1 MYVYD
6 NYIKSKDDDDD
17 DDDNDYKVW
26 EWFTIILAPLCGVVC
41 GKPNILYYIYF
52 VDLYCFGIG
61 NYTL

>member
-6 NYIKSKDDDDD
+6 NYIKSKD

-26 EWFTIILAPLCGVVC
+26 EWFTIILAPHVVWYV
-41 GKPNILYYIYF
+41 GNQIFYNIYF

>member
-6 NYIKSKDDDDD
+6 NYIKSKD

-26 EWFTIILAPLCGVVC
+26 EWFTIILAPLCDVG
-41 GKPNILYYIYF
+41 NRIFYNIYF
-52 VDLYCFGIG
+52 VDLFCFGIG

>member
-6 NYIKSKDDDDD
+6 NYIKSKDDDD

-41 GKPNILYYIYF
+41 GKPDVLYYIYI
-52 VDLYCFGIG
+52 L
-61 NYTL
+61 